1 MGWDA
6 VVVAAGGTG
15 APPPPHSIRRSI
27 RVTDPPFT
35 AAGPPPCDNDVPVG
49 GRVCLA
55 CKKGSVGRCSEVRDG
70 AGRCGAVSGGVGRC
84 GGRGAVRG
92 APCGAVQGGALNA
105 ARRWL
110 GGPVW
115 PQAGHALAAFLTPG
129 ASADV

>member
-1 MGWDA
+1 MNKQTRGASPIEQRPRAGDRIRSRAALFKMGWDA

-92 APCGAVQGGALNA
+92 RAGRCRAVL
-105 ARRWL
+105 
-110 GGPVW
+110 
-115 PQAGHALAAFLTPG
+115 
-129 ASADV
+129 